1 MKRFNFL
8 LVTLLAS
15 LTFSFMGT
23 SCGTT
28 TGSGTSSGTTTAG
41 TSIESIAI
49 EGPLEVGLREH
60 IQLKATFNGA
70 EQKVRWESSD
80 TKIATVSSTGMVK
93 GMSIG
98 EVTIKATL
106 ISNENI
112 HQSITI
118 KVQESMQIGLV
129 FKRFTDENSTYV
141 VEGKGNVETTLGTK
155 EMKFKESHY
164 KDSYLFTNM
173 SSLMLPTY
181 GIGEGKEGTYVY
193 NFTEDDIT
201 SAIYM
206 RAYNKN
212 YENVIVDITD
222 LSSVD
227 INFSS
232 INKSEDNTY
241 EVNNTSFMGLM
252 FYIWSQ
258 NINVNQSEYQ
268 SLQSD
273 LSSKMTSTTIHI
285 LTPYSFTCDLNF
297 SEKVEGASLT
307 FTKDDQAKNNEKLQS
322 YLASHSITYPEIEAD
337 FLKAKNLAKTHNY
350 YRDLG
355 TYTGEGGAKMPIGK
369 VYFTENA
376 MYYDFNEEYI
386 DEVEQQDKLF
396 DKGYV
401 NISGKE
407 GYTDGVYEFTY
418 KRNAEGTQVFELG
431 NCVTDKDYQGNSY
444 LHYYDFMEN
453 ISLVME
459 YLKGK
464 EYTFTPTTT
473 SDYPTTYS
481 QFYSNAETAQN
492 VAYSLFQDEVNA
504 FDATTNGF
512 IFASYIDEENPENSV
527 MNYGVIM
534 TVLGQTTYLYSSY
547 QYSGF
552 GSVTI
557 PVVDDFLKTL

>member
-1 MKRFNFL
+1 
-8 LVTLLAS
+8 
-15 LTFSFMGT
+15 
-23 SCGTT
+23 
-28 TGSGTSSGTTTAG
+28 
-41 TSIESIAI
+41 
-49 EGPLEVGLREH
+49 
-60 IQLKATFNGA
+60 
-70 EQKVRWESSD
+70 
-80 TKIATVSSTGMVK
+80 
-93 GMSIG
+93 
-98 EVTIKATL
+98 
-106 ISNENI
+106 
-112 HQSITI
+112 
-118 KVQESMQIGLV
+118 
-129 FKRFTDENSTYV
+129 
-141 VEGKGNVETTLGTK
+141 
-155 EMKFKESHY
+155 
-164 KDSYLFTNM
+164 
-173 SSLMLPTY
+173 
-181 GIGEGKEGTYVY
+181 
-193 NFTEDDIT
+193 
-201 SAIYM
+201 
-206 RAYNKN
+206 
-212 YENVIVDITD
+212 
-222 LSSVD
+222 
-227 INFSS
+227 
-232 INKSEDNTY
+232 
-241 EVNNTSFMGLM
+241 
-252 FYIWSQ
+252 
-258 NINVNQSEYQ
+258 
-268 SLQSD
+268 
-273 LSSKMTSTTIHI
+273 
-285 LTPYSFTCDLNF
+285 
-297 SEKVEGASLT
+297 
-307 FTKDDQAKNNEKLQS
+307 
-322 YLASHSITYPEIEAD
+322 
-337 FLKAKNLAKTHNY
+337 
-350 YRDLG
+350 
-355 TYTGEGGAKMPIGK
+355 MPIGK

-431 NCVTDKDYQGNSY
+431 NRVTDKDYQENSY

-459 YLKGK
+459 YLEGK